1 MISIIV
7 AIATNGVIGCH
18 NRLIWHI
25 SEDLKRFK
33 SLTMGHP
40 IVMGRKTFASIGRAL
55 PGRQNIVI
63 SRDKALKIDGVD
75 VVASMEEA
83 IKIASTDGEI
93 FILGGGEIYHLALPL
108 ASKLYVTQVE
118 QSPQGDTFFP
128 EIDENEWLETH
139 REEHEG
145 FAFIDYSRR

>member
-93 FILGGGEIYHLALPL
+93 FIIGGGEIYHLALPL

>member
-83 IKIASTDGEI
+83 IKIASTDSEI
-93 FILGGGEIYHLALPL
+93 FIIGGGEIYHLALPL

>member
-93 FILGGGEIYHLALPL
+93 FIIGGGEIYHLALPL

-128 EIDENEWLETH
+128 EIDENEWQETH

>member
-93 FILGGGEIYHLALPL
+93 FIIGGGEIYHLALPL
-108 ASKLYVTQVE
+108 ASKLYVTQVK

>member
-1 MISIIV
+1 
-7 AIATNGVIGCH
+7 
-18 NRLIWHI
+18 
-25 SEDLKRFK
+25 
-33 SLTMGHP
+33 TMGHP

-93 FILGGGEIYHLALPL
+93 FIIGGGEIYHLALPL
-108 ASKLYVTQVE
+108 ASKLYVTQVK

-128 EIDENEWLETH
+128 KIDENEWLETH

>member
-7 AIATNGVIGCH
+7 AIAANGVIGCH

-93 FILGGGEIYHLALPL
+93 FIIGGGEIYHLALPL